1 MSMHDTAQDL
11 GGVRSEGRRHVVL
24 DPTPVGPLTLVAEG
38 ESLVAIWMEDQRHH
52 PGQLAHGEY
61 ADAGDPVL
69 VRAAAQLE
77 EYFAGERTAF
87 DLPLAAEGT
96 EFQRRVWAELARI
109 PYGETATYG
118 ELARRLGSPA
128 GSRAV
133 GLANGRNPLGIVVP
147 CHRVV
152 GTTGGLTGYAG
163 GLTRKRFL
171 LDLEARVAGHRL
183 F

>member
-1 MSMHDTAQDL
+1 VAQEPSA
-11 GGVRSEGRRHVVL
+11 VQATGRRHLVL

-38 ESLVAIWMEDQRHH
+38 EALVAILMEDQRHH
-52 PGQLAHGEY
+52 PGELTYGRPAG
-61 ADAGDPVL
+61 ADDPL
-69 VRAAAQLE
+69 LERAAAQLE

-96 EFQRRVWAELARI
+96 EFQRRVWAELQRI

-118 ELARRLGSPA
+118 ELARRLGRPT

-152 GTTGGLTGYAG
+152 GSSGDLTGYGG
-163 GLTRKRFL
+163 GLPRKRLL

>member
-1 MSMHDTAQDL
+1 MSMQDTAQDL
-11 GGVRSEGRRHVVL
+11 GGVRNVGRRHLVL

-38 ESLVAIWMEDQRHH
+38 EALVAVWMEDQRHH
-52 PGQLAHGEY
+52 PGELAHGTP
-61 ADAGDPVL
+61 AGDDDPVL
-69 VRAAAQLE
+69 VRAAAQLA
-77 EYFAGERTAF
+77 EYFAGERTVF

-96 EFQRRVWAELARI
+96 EFQRRVWAELERI

-118 ELARRLGSPA
+118 ELARRLGNPT

-152 GTTGGLTGYAG
+152 GTSGDLTGYGG
-163 GLTRKRFL
+163 GLPRKRLL

>member
-1 MSMHDTAQDL
+1 MRAQGL
-11 GGVRSEGRRHVVL
+11 GRRHLVL
-24 DPTPVGPLTLVAEG
+24 EPTPVGPLTLVADG
-38 ESLVAIWMEDQRHH
+38 EALVAVWMEDQRHH
-52 PGQLAHGEY
+52 PGELTYGVSAAAH
-61 ADAGDPVL
+61 DPVL
-69 VRAAAQLE
+69 TRAAAQLE

-96 EFQRRVWAELARI
+96 DFQRRVWAELERI
-109 PYGETATYG
+109 AYGETVSYG
-118 ELARRLGSPA
+118 ELARRLGNPT

-152 GTTGGLTGYAG
+152 GSSGDLTGYGG
-163 GLTRKRFL
+163 GLSRKRLL